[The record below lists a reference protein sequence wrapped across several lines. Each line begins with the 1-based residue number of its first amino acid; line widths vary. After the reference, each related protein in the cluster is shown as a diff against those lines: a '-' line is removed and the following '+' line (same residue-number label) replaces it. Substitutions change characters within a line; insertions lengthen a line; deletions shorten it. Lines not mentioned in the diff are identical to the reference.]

1 MLSARRTSTEKETM
15 KKWIITILVLPIL
28 TGTVAAE
35 EVQRVG
41 WADLIPKTT
50 ADVENPFAVLTEKQ
64 LGQLG
69 IYLRVSRMQAET
81 PTQLSDGIIKEAN
94 EAAVSLRE
102 QGVDIEGLL
111 ARLEEI
117 KTLRTKRASA
127 TVKTLNGAHISIPGY
142 ALPLAYEDEKITEFL
157 LVPWVGACIHTPP
170 PPPNQIIFVRA
181 PEGMAYQGHF
191 APVLLTGR
199 IEAKSGEYDLFL
211 VDGSAKIT
219 AGYAL
224 DMSRV
229 QEYAAAA
236 SDALAKVE
244 VPVSSPDHTWWQ
256 NMQMR
261 VSAIFTTTMTNIR
274 DRQSI
279 MPFLVGLLI
288 AFLYGAVHTL
298 GPGHGKAVVLS
309 YFVGEGGSLG
319 RGIRFGT
326 QIAVSHVLTAVVV
339 AVLADLAFRQTTG
352 SSPASFRI
360 VRLLSYASIAA
371 IGGFMLLGAIRGA
384 FKHKHQHH
392 EHGCSCHVHH
402 AKQASGLLS
411 MAIGAVPCTGALMI
425 LLYGLANDLLFKS
438 VLMVFAISLGMAI
451 TLSAIGIAAI
461 LGRHM
466 IEIRLQKNDTH
477 QQRFLTG
484 LSMAGATCVLLIGVS
499 LFVHTL

>member
-191 APVLLTGR
+191 VPILLTGR
-199 IEAKSGEYDLFL
+199 IEAQSGEYDLFL

-461 LGRHM
+461 LGRRM

>member
-1 MLSARRTSTEKETM
+1 MKETM
-15 KKWIITILVLPIL
+15 KKWIITILVVPFL
-28 TGTVAAE
+28 TGTVVAD
-35 EVQRVG
+35 EVQRIG
-41 WADLIPKTT
+41 WTDLVPKTT
-50 ADVENPFAVLTEKQ
+50 AGFEDPFAVLTDNQFEQ
-64 LGQLG
+64 LR
-69 IYLRVSRMQAET
+69 IYVRVSRMQAES
-81 PTQLSDGIIKEAN
+81 PTKVSDGMIREAN
-94 EAAVSLRE
+94 EAAASLRE

-111 ARLEEI
+111 ARHEEI
-117 KTLRTKRASA
+117 KALRTKRASA
-127 TVKTLNGAHISIPGY
+127 TVRSLNGAHISIPGY
-142 ALPLAYEDEKITEFL
+142 ALPLEYEDEKITGFL

-181 PEGMAYQGHF
+181 PEGMEYQGRF

-199 IEAKSGEYDLFL
+199 IETKSGEYDLFL

-229 QEYAAAA
+229 QEYSAAE
-236 SDALAKVE
+236 SDALPNAG

-261 VSAIFTTTMTNIR
+261 ISAIFSTTMTNIR

-298 GPGHGKAVVLS
+298 GPGHGKAVVVS

-319 RGIRFGT
+319 RGVRFGT
-326 QIAVSHVLTAVVV
+326 QIAVFHVLTAVVV
-339 AVLADLAFRQTTG
+339 AVLVDFAVRQTTG

-371 IGGFMLLGAIRGA
+371 IGSFMLFGAIRGA
-384 FKHKHQHH
+384 SKHNHLRH

-402 AKQASGLLS
+402 AKQAGGLLS
-411 MAIGAVPCTGALMI
+411 IAIGAVPCTGALMV
-425 LLYGLANDLLFKS
+425 LLYGLANDLLIRS

-461 LGRHM
+461 LGRRI
-466 IEIRLQKNDTH
+466 IESRLQKNDTH

-484 LSMAGATCVLLIGVS
+484 LRMAGATCVLLIGAS
-499 LFVHTL
+499 LFVYNL